1 MYPGKFRAI
10 SVNRNKKMNELFLKI
25 GEAKITSEKSVTLLR
40 NKIGNKLSFEK
51 QAINQMQ

>member
-10 SVNRNKKMNELFLKI
+10 SVNRNKKMNKLLFLKI

-51 QAINQMQ
+51 QAIN

>member
-1 MYPGKFRAI
+1 MIMYPGKFRAI
-10 SVNRNKKMNELFLKI
+10 SVNRNKKMNKLLFLKI

-51 QAINQMQ
+51 QAIN

>member
-1 MYPGKFRAI
+1 MIMYPGKFRAI
-10 SVNRNKKMNELFLKI
+10 SVNGNKKMNELFLKI

-51 QAINQMQ
+51 QAIN